1 MYTNDYTNKIVDCW
15 STSLLTT
22 LEEWLSEVGVK
33 FAVFLQIKKEIEEW
47 KENSEPQETPLMLIM
62 LLER

>member
-15 STSLLTT
+15 STSLLTP